1 MAAFASIPL
10 VAQTDVLS
18 IVSLLFFF
26 SLFIGIL
33 VWLVVGNRNG
43 RFTRDARLPLMDD
56 QTVMDDR
63 TRSPKEHRNG

>member
-33 VWLVVGNRNG
+33 VWLVVGNKNG

-63 TRSPKEHRNG
+63 TRTSKEQRNG